1 MIIKQLKKLPTKTV
15 LWSSFSGDNDIGGE
29 GNKVTE
35 ERIAQVE
42 KKFNFFFS
50 QTIYMDAGLKHI
62 VCVVFHFQQDCVFF
76 RNGNKF
82 ELFFFFQFERYFGPT
97 SPRMIAATPWL
108 TLIPVKNHQNKN
120 HQNQNH
126 HGQNHH
132 GQDQP
137 PPLNHHHHHHQPH
150 QHR

>member
-1 MIIKQLKKLPTKTV
+1 M
-15 LWSSFSGDNDIGGE
+15 
-29 GNKVTE
+29 TE

-42 KKFNFFFS
+42 TKVFFFFS
-50 QTIYMDAGLKHI
+50 NIFMDAGLKHI

-76 RNGNKF
+76 RNANKF
-82 ELFFFFQFERYFGPT
+82 ELFFFFQFERHFGRT

-108 TLIPVKNHQNKN
+108 TLIPVKNHQNQN
-120 HQNQNH
+120 HQN
-126 HGQNHH
+126 QNHH

-150 QHR
+150 HGTSTDNPWAGVTPDQQQPR